1 MSKGERGGGKDVCR
15 LRQEDDQNLEVDWAA
30 EQFKATKGDPVSK

>member
-1 MSKGERGGGKDVCR
+1 MSKGEKGDGKYVCR

-30 EQFKATKGDPVSK
+30 EQFKATEGDPVSK